1 MAAKPGAYARYAA
14 QVDNRIGRVGR
25 HAAVGVVGGGVAGAA
40 GHFGVGGLE
49 LSPATVGVGVAVGV
63 AASVAADLVL
73 LDEDEYLAAQ
83 AANVNKR
90 AEALARDIEK
100 RSPKE
105 QENIKSMLL
114 AM

>member
-1 MAAKPGAYARYAA
+1 MAAKPGVYARYCA
-14 QVDNRIGRVGR
+14 QVDSRIGRIGR

-73 LDEDEYLAAQ
+73 LDQDEYLAAQ
-83 AANVNKR
+83 VSFTNKQAA
-90 AEALARDIEK
+90 ALNADVDK